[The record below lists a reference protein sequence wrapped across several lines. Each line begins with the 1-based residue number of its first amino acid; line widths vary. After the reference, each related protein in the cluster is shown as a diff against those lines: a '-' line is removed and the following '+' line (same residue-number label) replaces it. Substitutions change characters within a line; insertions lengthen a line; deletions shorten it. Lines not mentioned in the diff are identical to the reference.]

1 MTFYIKTFKLLL
13 LGGRLLEEEFE
24 DLSTDICRKKFV
36 EMRKNFQK
44 TFQKADFLAKEETF
58 NSLYDNICISAVDG
72 DVVAQDFLAYLNKK
86 GWGNF
91 LPINMDASMRWQ
103 ILSGANGNGFAIE
116 KLTIFLSF
124 AVDKILSV
132 EDIKEI
138 AERNEIFQE
147 NYQYI
152 LGRLLCEG
160 IVDELNINAR
170 DMIKETPREVPQTPK
185 VMHVFDNAREEA
197 IPRVL
202 KYLRS

>member
-24 DLSTDICRKKFV
+24 DLSTDTCRKKFV
-36 EMRKNFQK
+36 EVRKNFQK

-170 DMIKETPREVPQTPK
+170 DMIKETPREDPQTPK
-185 VMHVFDNAREEA
+185 IMHVFDNAREEA

>member
-1 MTFYIKTFKLLL
+1 
-13 LGGRLLEEEFE
+13 
-24 DLSTDICRKKFV
+24 
-36 EMRKNFQK
+36 MRKNFQK

-138 AERNEIFQE
+138 AERNEIF
-147 NYQYI
+147 
-152 LGRLLCEG
+152 
-160 IVDELNINAR
+160 
-170 DMIKETPREVPQTPK
+170 
-185 VMHVFDNAREEA
+185 
-197 IPRVL
+197 
-202 KYLRS
+202 

>member
-1 MTFYIKTFKLLL
+1 M
-13 LGGRLLEEEFE
+13 EEEFE
-24 DLSTDICRKKFV
+24 DLSTDTCRKKFV